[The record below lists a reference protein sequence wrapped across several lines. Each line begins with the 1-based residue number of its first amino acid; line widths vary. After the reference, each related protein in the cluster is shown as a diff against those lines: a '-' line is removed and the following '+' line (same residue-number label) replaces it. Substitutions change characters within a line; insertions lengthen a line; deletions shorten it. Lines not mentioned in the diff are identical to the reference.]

1 MRCLDPSS
9 NPRAYGM
16 NQAFNRTSPDQPV
29 SYPLA
34 LLNTARKNPALWVIP
49 LFSALLIAVLS
60 AYLGPKKWDATQSF
74 VVREE
79 LIGRIVSPGR
89 FDSLE
94 SMTTAQQVIQ
104 ETARRP
110 VVLERVYQQ
119 VEGRPP
125 TREDIEG
132 LRDSISFQAPGGS
145 ELGKTEILTMRVEAD
160 TPQKAIQLVEVLF
173 EQTRQE
179 IRAIRQTKAESMLT
193 EVKTAVDLADERLT
207 STTEKLRRIENE
219 AGRDLSE
226 LRGLND
232 AFSGGSDL
240 RRQVSAL
247 QTEIRRARLSEERA
261 TQLIESLSITV
272 NDPLELLATPRELL
286 ESQPALSELKNQLI
300 EAQVIQSNVL
310 GVYSAKHPRHISAV
324 KSVAEIRTQIKQELE
339 TTLVGLKAQQ
349 SLAQQEIAGLEKQAR
364 EYERRIS
371 KVANMRVDYG
381 QLVSEIRL
389 RNEELAAV
397 HKEYA
402 QAVSI
407 LRAAENVDFM
417 SRLDEAMAGLYPLGP
432 SKKTLVLGAGV
443 VGVLIGFGIVMMLT
457 PPPVWVPPT
466 EPGNRSSKV
475 SASSPHLPTL
485 SEAQAAKATAQ
496 TSTASVS
503 PVPGFVIPD
512 LGQALS
518 DRARTH

>member
-1 MRCLDPSS
+1 
-9 NPRAYGM
+9 M
-16 NQAFNRTSPDQPV
+16 NQAFNDNSPNQLT

-34 LLNTARKNPALWVIP
+34 LLNTARKNPALWMLP

-60 AYLGPKKWDATQSF
+60 SYLGPKKWEATQSF

-79 LIGRIVSPGR
+79 LIGRIVNPGR

-110 VVLERVYQQ
+110 MVLKRVFLQ
-119 VEGRPP
+119 VEGRTPS
-125 TREDIEG
+125 REEIES
-132 LRDSISFQAPGGS
+132 LRDAISFQAPGGS

-160 TPQKAIQLVEVLF
+160 TPGKAVQLVDTLF

-179 IRAIRQTKAESMLT
+179 IRAIRQTKAESMLA
-193 EVKTAVDLADERLT
+193 EVKTAVDLAEERLN
-207 STTEKLRRIENE
+207 STTKNLRKIEIK
-219 AGRDLSE
+219 AGQDLSE

-247 QTEIRRARLSEERA
+247 QTEIRKARLSEERA
-261 TQLIESLSITV
+261 TQLIEYLSMTV

-310 GVYSAKHPRHISAV
+310 GVYSDKHPRHISAV
-324 KSVAEIRTQIKQELE
+324 KSVAEIRSQIKQELE
-339 TTLVGLKAQQ
+339 STLVGLKAQQ
-349 SLAQQEIAGLEKQAR
+349 RLAQQEISGLEKQA
-364 EYERRIS
+364 EDYEQRIR

-389 RNEELAAV
+389 RNEELAEV

-402 QAVSI
+402 QAASI
-407 LRAAENVDFM
+407 LRAVENVDFM

-432 SKKTLVLGAGV
+432 SKKALVLGAGI
-443 VGVLIGFGIVMMLT
+443 VGLLMGLGIVMILT
-457 PPPVWVPPT
+457 PPPIWVPPT
-466 EPGNRSSKV
+466 QSENRIPADPPSS
-475 SASSPHLPTL
+475 SLSPTL
-485 SEAQAAKATAQ
+485 AEAQAAK
-496 TSTASVS
+496 SKVESVAPS
-503 PVPGFVIPD
+503 AAAAPGFVIPD
-512 LGQALS
+512 LGQVLS
-518 DRARTH
+518 DRAQSH